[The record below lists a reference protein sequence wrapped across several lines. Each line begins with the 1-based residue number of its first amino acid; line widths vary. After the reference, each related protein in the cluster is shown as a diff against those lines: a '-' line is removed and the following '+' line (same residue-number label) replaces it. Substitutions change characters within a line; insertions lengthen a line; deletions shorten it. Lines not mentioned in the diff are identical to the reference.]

1 MIQLIGIFLIGFSVV
16 SMIAA
21 ETTENYM
28 WLGVSIIAYIIG
40 VVEVFVAPI
49 EGFSE
54 KDLE

>member
-16 SMIAA
+16 SMVAA
-21 ETTENYM
+21 ESTENYM

-40 VVEVFVAPI
+40 VVETFIAPI

-54 KDLE
+54 KDWE

>member
-21 ETTENYM
+21 ETTENYV
-28 WLGVSIIAYIIG
+28 WFGVSIIAYFTG
-40 VVEVFVAPI
+40 VVETFIAPI

-54 KDLE
+54 KDWE